1 MNKTTL
7 IAGLALIL
15 VLPAVAIAR
24 VTPDRGDKR
33 AAISECKT
41 LRGHV
46 AATREAFQT
55 KFRTFAACV
64 KSHAVDEA
72 REERKA
78 HHNAAWECK
87 DERAEDRAAFAE
99 NYGKNDNDRNAFGK
113 CVSQKAKAKEH
124 AADEQDQEDATEFKN
139 AAKECAS
146 ERTADA
152 DTFKTT
158 YGTEGSNFKNA
169 FGKCVSQKVR
179 EDNDEE
185 TQQPT
190 S

>member
-139 AAKECAS
+139 AAKDCWT
-146 ERTADA
+146 EREGGEAA
-152 DTFKTT
+152 FALK
-158 YGTEGSNFKNA
+158 YGTEDTDRENA
-169 FGKCVSQKVR
+169 FGRCVSQTVR
-179 EDNDEE
+179 ENEASE
-185 TQQPT
+185 QTEQPA
-190 S
+190 